1 MDTMNDLLIC
11 AEVLGY
17 SAEVV
22 GDEVWLYHC
31 NVDTSS
37 NPAPGSNIKILSTVW
52 EPDKCDAQAMELLK
66 WLCKQTEDDFLPI
79 ENIDGRWWIEFEAK
93 EKGTTEGRGDTLNE
107 AIIKAVVAMEGEG

>member
-1 MDTMNDLLIC
+1 MNDLLIC

-66 WLCKQTEDDFLPI
+66 HLMETDTTIICKVQNGKYVIGMQVT
-79 ENIDGRWWIEFEAK
+79 FEQVT
-93 EKGTTEGRGDTLNE
+93 GQTLNE
-107 AIIKAVVAMEGEG
+107 AIVNACVEMMKNE